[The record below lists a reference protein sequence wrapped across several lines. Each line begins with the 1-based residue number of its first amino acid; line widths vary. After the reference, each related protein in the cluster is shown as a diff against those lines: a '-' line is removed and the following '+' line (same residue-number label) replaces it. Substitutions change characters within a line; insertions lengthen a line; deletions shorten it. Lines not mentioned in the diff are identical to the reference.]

1 MRTLLVLVARDLR
14 QHVSDRSVLLFGL
27 LIPFA
32 LSYVFNLAF
41 SGLDDPQLGEVAV
54 VVSAPT
60 GDPAADAVV
69 GTLGALADQ
78 GIPVTVLE
86 AGPGEVADLV
96 ASGEADLGVTVPEG
110 FGAAVAAGEGARVE
124 LAQGADTGLAADVVS
139 GIVTATVQR
148 LDADAATVA
157 GAAGAGLDEAALG
170 ALAADLAAAA
180 PQVEWAER
188 TVAGEQL
195 GLAGGIVAG
204 QAGMFLFFTVG
215 FAVLAL
221 LTEREWGTLPR
232 LRTMPIPAWQIPFAK
247 AVVGLILGTVS
258 TSVLLASGQ
267 LLFDGV
273 DFGWWPAVLVLVV
286 ATVAAATSV
295 IALVVRYARTAEQA
309 SLLMSV
315 IAISLGVT
323 GGTFF
328 RVPTDGLVGTLLQ
341 VNPVAALVRG
351 LGITAGGGGIPDLA
365 PVLLTLLAFTLVI
378 LVLARLVPGRK
389 DAL

>member
-54 VVSAPT
+54 VVSAPA

-180 PQVEWAER
+180 PQVEWGER

-215 FAVLAL
+215 FAVLTL

>member
-41 SGLDDPQLGEVAV
+41 SGLDDPQLDDVAV
-54 VVSAPT
+54 VLSAPA

-69 GTLGALADQ
+69 GTLEALPDQ
-78 GIPVTVLE
+78 GIPVTVRT

-96 ASGEADLGVTVPEG
+96 TSGEADLGVVVPDG
-110 FGAAVAAGEGARVE
+110 FGAALAAGDGARLE
-124 LAQGADTGLAADVVS
+124 LTQGAGTGLAADVVS
-139 GIVTATVQR
+139 GILTATVQR

-157 GAAGAGLDEAALG
+157 GAAEEGLDEAALG

-180 PQVEWAER
+180 PQVEWGER
-188 TVAGEQL
+188 SVAGEQL

-267 LLFDGV
+267 LLFEGV
-273 DFGWWPAVLVLVV
+273 DFGRWPAVLVLVF

-365 PVLLTLLAFTLVI
+365 PVLGTLLAFTVAI